1 MSSSKTKSENLSLSF
16 AGEDPVEVAIESV
29 DRSPCAVGCPAGVNV
44 KAYVTL
50 IAAGRFREAL
60 EIVRAKNP
68 FPGICGRVC
77 THPCEESCNRA
88 KIDEPVAIRDLKR
101 YIADWEIENPVEA
114 KAIKPERLYDENVA
128 VVGSGPAG
136 ITAANDLIRMG
147 YGVTVFEALDR
158 TGGMMVTGIPPFR
171 LPRHI
176 IAAEIKAVE
185 DQGVEIRTNTPLG
198 PELSLDDILTK
209 EGFSAVFLAIGAHK
223 GRKLGIPG
231 EDAGL
236 DAVQFLRV
244 ANLTEN
250 AEKAGDKVVV
260 VGGGNSAIDAAR
272 MSLRLGSE
280 EVRIVYRRT
289 REEMPADEGEIEEAL
304 EEGIGLDYLATPLEV
319 VLEDGKTV
327 GLKVIRNELG
337 EPDDSGRRRPVP
349 IEGSEY
355 VIPCDRVIAAI
366 SQSPDLD
373 FLGDDHGIKLTRWN
387 TFETDEATMM
397 TSRKGVFAG
406 GDAWA
411 GPASVVDAIRDGHHA
426 AMGIHCLL
434 SGEPI
439 PEPKKRPFRPGDYEV
454 RLQADEVEPHERVHL
469 THTDPH
475 HRRRSFQEVAQGFTE
490 QQAKDEAA
498 RCMHCGPCEECEI
511 CVSICDRK
519 LFVTERDGEDVFV
532 RLPAESAAY
541 KKAHAHLQAML
552 TTKNVD
558 GGEKEKEN
566 VTLEPVTAFVM
577 EALCRGCGDC
587 ADVCEYSAPHLI
599 TKVDGKVVSEI
610 DENLC
615 RGCGT
620 CTAICP
626 SGAIVSRHF
635 TDEWVEK
642 KLKAALL
649 G

>member
-1 MSSSKTKSENLSLSF
+1 MSSRETTMENLSLSF
-16 AGEDPVEVAIESV
+16 AGEEPVEVSIESV

-50 IAAGRFREAL
+50 IAAGRFKDAL
-60 EIVRAKNP
+60 EIVRQKNP

-77 THPCEESCNRA
+77 THPCEAGCNRTRV
-88 KIDEPVAIRDLKR
+88 DEPIAIRDLKR
-101 YIADWEIENPVEA
+101 YIADWEIENPEEA
-114 KAIKPERLYDENVA
+114 KATKPERRFDENIA
-128 VVGSGPAG
+128 VIGSGPAG

-176 IAAEIKAVE
+176 IEAEIKAVE
-185 DQGVEIRTNTPLG
+185 DQGVEIRTNTCLG
-198 PELSLDDILTK
+198 ADLSLEDLFKK
-209 EGFSAVFLAIGAHK
+209 EGFSAAFLAIGAHK
-223 GRKLGIPG
+223 GRKLGMPG
-231 EDAGL
+231 EEAGL
-236 DAVQFLRV
+236 DAVQFLRI

-250 AEKAGDKVVV
+250 AEKAGDQVVV

-272 MSLRLGSE
+272 MSLRLGSK

-304 EEGIGLDYLATPLEV
+304 EEGIGLDYLASPLEV

-327 GLKVIRNELG
+327 GMKVIKNELG
-337 EPDDSGRRRPVP
+337 EPDASGRRRPVP

-366 SQSPDLD
+366 SQGPDLD
-373 FLGDDHGIKLTRWN
+373 FLGEDHGIALTRWN
-387 TFETDEATMM
+387 TFETDEKTMM
-397 TSRKGVFAG
+397 TSKDGVFAG

-426 AMGIHCLL
+426 AMGIHSFI

-439 PEPKKRPFRPGDYEV
+439 PEPKKRAFRPGDYEV
-454 RLQADEVEPHERVHL
+454 KLMPEDVTPEERVHL
-469 THTDPH
+469 THSDPH
-475 HRRRSFQEVAQGFTE
+475 HRRRSFEEVAQVLTE
-490 QQAKDEAA
+490 QQAMDEAA
-498 RCMHCGPCEECEI
+498 RCMHCGPCEECQT
-511 CVSICDRK
+511 CVSICDK
-519 LFVTERDGEDVFV
+519 QLFVTERDGEEVFV
-532 RLPAESAAY
+532 RLPMESPAY
-541 KKAHAHLQAML
+541 KKAHAHLAAML
-552 TTKNVD
+552 TSKDVES
-558 GGEKEKEN
+558 GEEKQEDI
-566 VTLEPVTAFVM
+566 TLEPVTAFVM

-587 ADVCEYSAPHLI
+587 AEVCEYDAPALV
-599 TKVDGKVVSEI
+599 TNLNGKAVSQI
-610 DENLC
+610 DEELC

-642 KLKAALL
+642 KLRAALL

>member
-1 MSSSKTKSENLSLSF
+1 MNSRDTTSESLSLSF
-16 AGEDPVEVAIESV
+16 AGEEPVEVSIESV

-50 IAAGRFREAL
+50 IAAGRFKDAL
-60 EIVRAKNP
+60 EIVRQKNP

-77 THPCEESCNRA
+77 THPCEAGCNRA
-88 KIDEPVAIRDLKR
+88 RVDEPIAIRDLKR
-101 YIADWEIENPVEA
+101 YIADWEIDNPEEA
-114 KAIKPERLYDENVA
+114 KVAIPERLFEQNIA

-176 IAAEIKAVE
+176 IEAEIKAVQA
-185 DQGVEIRTNTPLG
+185 QGVEIRTNTPLG
-198 PELSLDDILTK
+198 PDLTLQDLMDK
-209 EGFSAVFLAIGAHK
+209 DGFSAVFLAIGAHQ

-231 EDAGL
+231 EEAGL
-236 DAVQFLRV
+236 DAVQFLRI

-250 AEKAGDKVVV
+250 AAKAGDNVVV
-260 VGGGNSAIDAAR
+260 VGGGNSAIDAAL

-319 VLEDGKTV
+319 VLEDGRTV

-337 EPDDSGRRRPVP
+337 EPDASGRRRPVP

-366 SQSPDLD
+366 SQSPDLE
-373 FLGDDHGIKLTRWN
+373 FLGEDHGIELTRWN
-387 TFETDEATMM
+387 TFDTDEKTMM
-397 TSRKGVFAG
+397 TSKEGVFAG
-406 GDAWA
+406 GDAFA
-411 GPASVVDAIRDGHHA
+411 GPASVVDAIRDGHQA
-426 AMGIHCLL
+426 AMGIHCHL
-434 SGEPI
+434 SGEPM
-439 PEPKKRPFRPGDYEV
+439 PVPVKRAFRPGDYEV
-454 RLQADEVEPHERVHL
+454 RLMPEDVTPEERVHMS
-469 THTDPH
+469 HVDPH
-475 HRRRSFQEVAQGFTE
+475 HRRRSFEEVAQNLTE
-490 QQAKDEAA
+490 RQAMDEAA
-498 RCMHCGPCEECEI
+498 RCMHCGPCEECQT
-511 CVSICDRK
+511 CVSICDKK
-519 LFVTERDGEDVFV
+519 LFVTERDGEEVFV
-532 RLPAESAAY
+532 RLPMDSPAY
-541 KKAHAHLQAML
+541 QKAHAHLTAML
-552 TTKNVD
+552 KSQDIET
-558 GGEKEKEN
+558 GEEKQEHI
-566 VTLEPVTAFVM
+566 TLEPVTAFVM
-577 EALCRGCGDC
+577 EELCRGCGDC
-587 ADVCEYSAPHLI
+587 AEVCEYDAPALV
-599 TKVDGKVVSEI
+599 TNADGKAVTKI
-610 DENLC
+610 DEELC

-635 TDEWVEK
+635 TDEWVEN
-642 KLKAALL
+642 KLRSALF